1 MKRIA
6 RKLFPKLYL
15 FLALVK
21 YEVYDEYMDLKKNN
35 LCMVSFYK
43 YIINYFF
50 YGTTP
55 IEFNFLNF
63 RNLNRFGKNNFV
75 TMRRNRKIE
84 KYNDPKAKE
93 ILCAKEK
100 FNNYFSEFIKRKW
113 IYITPETT
121 YAEIE
126 NFYNSLTE
134 KKFIIK
140 PNSKYY
146 GLGISI
152 GTTMEELKEQ
162 IKVGEIIIEEVVKNH
177 EYIAQLNPTS
187 LNTIRVVTAVDN
199 NNIPH
204 IVAMAL
210 RTGGKGEV
218 IDNARGGGSFYHI
231 DKETGIV
238 DSQGYDTSCN
248 SYILHPTS
256 NIVMPGYKI
265 PRFEEVIQYSKK
277 LALKLPKA
285 RFVGWDIAVTDDGIE
300 VIEGNH
306 APGANVMQSDKVGV
320 YKNIKRYLEN

>member
-1 MKRIA
+1 
-6 RKLFPKLYL
+6 
-15 FLALVK
+15 
-21 YEVYDEYMDLKKNN
+21 
-35 LCMVSFYK
+35 
-43 YIINYFF
+43 
-50 YGTTP
+50 
-55 IEFNFLNF
+55 
-63 RNLNRFGKNNFV
+63 
-75 TMRRNRKIE
+75 MRRSRRIDK
-84 KYNDPKAKE
+84 KYNSKEENE
-93 ILCAKEK
+93 ILWDKAK
-100 FNNYFSEFIKRKW
+100 FNNFYSDFIKRKW
-113 IYITPETT
+113 LYITNNTSDES
-121 YAEIE
+121 IR
-126 NFYNSLTE
+126 NFFDSLSE

-140 PNSKYY
+140 PNNMYY
-146 GLGISI
+146 GKGIVVRNGI
-152 GTTMEELKEQ
+152 EELYE
-162 IKVGEIIIEEVVKNH
+162 IKKRGGIVEELIKNKQ
-177 EYIAQLNPTS
+177 ELLDLNPTS
-187 LNTIRVVTAVDN
+187 LNTIRVVTVVDN

-238 DSQGYDTSCN
+238 DSQGYDTLSN
-248 SYILHPTS
+248 SYTLHPTS

-265 PRFEEVIQYSKK
+265 PRFDEVVQYSKK